1 MSIGNLNEVETP
13 EQKSTDEILKTPEE
27 TQSEKDKLEKP
38 EISDIK
44 DSFKDEAKRPEDKL
58 EADDRK
64 QISPEMTDKGKE
76 TESDEDS
83 SQKLTSS
90 IEHNRE
96 GLSNEEKNN
105 LKNETGWSN
114 NVLDSISS
122 KEEADIYKDA
132 GLHNENIN
140 GRECLT
146 RNDFNL
152 DEKDEDGITNRD
164 RMERGRPPVTDNG
177 ENVELHHIGQKPDS
191 PLAELTTNEHRGTGN
206 DAVLHDKTKES
217 EIDRNEFA
225 KERAAHWKD
234 RLSEMEKN
242 NE

>member
-13 EQKSTDEILKTPEE
+13 EQKSTNEISQPPEAAE
-27 TQSEKDKLEKP
+27 SEKDKLEKP
-38 EISDIK
+38 ETSDINN
-44 DSFKDEAKRPEDKL
+44 SSIDEAKQPEDKL
-58 EADDRK
+58 DADERK
-64 QISPEMTDKGKE
+64 QVSPETTDKGKE
-76 TESDEDS
+76 TDSAEDPA
-83 SQKLTSS
+83 QKLNSN

-96 GLSNEEKNN
+96 GLSDEEKNN
-105 LKNETGWSN
+105 LQNETGWSN
-114 NVLDSISS
+114 NVLDSIGS
-122 KEEADIYKDA
+122 KEEADIYKNA

-152 DEKDEDGITNRD
+152 DEKDEDGISNRD
-164 RMERGRPPVTDNG
+164 RMERGRPPVTDSG
-177 ENVELHHIGQKPDS
+177 ENVELHHIGQKQDS

-225 KERAAHWKD
+225 KERSAHWKD
-234 RLSEMEKN
+234 RLNEMEN
-242 NE
+242 NKQ